1 VLLNTNKN
9 GVTLR
14 LRLAPKSSKDALVK
28 FEADTDGVNTDGTGT
43 DGTGTDGT
51 GTGRANTGGKERLKA
66 TVTAVPEKGKANT
79 ALIKL
84 LAKKLGLPKTRI
96 SLIAGDQS
104 RYKTVHF
111 EGPPEDLIKELKA
124 KFRALGLMD

>member
-1 VLLNTNKN
+1 MLLNTNKN

-28 FEADTDGVNTDGTGT
+28 FEADTDGVNT